1 MGVLLAVALSTTP
14 LDVLDRVP
22 DALERLACYYRA
34 AAALRA
40 AEGAMSFYRAGSA
53 AQKAAWSRWLVAYRD
68 LATCRSLDALRR
80 NR

>member
-22 DALERLACYYRA
+22 DALERLACYDRA

-40 AEGAMSFYRAGSA
+40 GRLPGPCHLSEP
-53 AQKAAWSRWLVAYRD
+53 
-68 LATCRSLDALRR
+68 
-80 NR
+80 